1 MLYVPC
7 VIQNHIFSQGIVS
20 GSTKIINQ
28 EKKKINK
35 LLFLYRRMG
44 IAQGWRSSL
53 LECEAGG
60 GTLLSLGREGVEN
73 AVAEAIGLSDFW
85 TGRILNNSW
94 ILVPS

>member
-1 MLYVPC
+1 
-7 VIQNHIFSQGIVS
+7 
-20 GSTKIINQ
+20 
-28 EKKKINK
+28 
-35 LLFLYRRMG
+35 MG

-85 TGRILNNSW
+85 TGRILNSSW
-94 ILVPS
+94 ILVPSQFLVPSSWILVPSQFLVPSSWILVPNQFLVPNSYWIC